1 MDQTQAQTLLERV
14 FTEVIDGGDYTRI
27 DEIFAADFVDHG
39 PMGDTQGHE
48 AFAGMLDGFRAA
60 MPGYRHE
67 ISDIAV
73 VDDNTLVW
81 QVHLLASF
89 TGEMMG
95 ARGQGQPIDLWVAN
109 AARVRDGRV
118 VEHWGLGQ
126 QGLGR
131 MLGQLGL
138 ASPATAT
145 A

>member
-1 MDQTQAQTLLERV
+1 MDQTQAQALLGRV
-14 FTEVIDGGDYTRI
+14 FSEVIDGGDYTRI
-27 DEIFAADFVDHG
+27 DEVFAPDFIDHS

-48 AFAGMLDGFRAA
+48 AFTGMLDAFRAA

-73 VDDNTLVW
+73 LDDETLVW
-81 QVHLLASF
+81 HVHVLASF

-95 ARGQGQPIDLWVAN
+95 ANGQGQSVDLWVAN
-109 AARVRDGRV
+109 AARVRDGRI

-131 MLGQLGL
+131 MLEQMGLGQ
-138 ASPATAT
+138 PAA